1 MKFYK
6 DKTFNYWA
14 FIIINN
20 SNAII
25 NYKSEIRFFKNG
37 LAHNSKNAAVSYGFY
52 KRFFLNGK
60 NYGDQ
65 YEFTKESWRK
75 FVKLQVFL

>member
-6 DKTFNYWA
+6 DKTFYYWA
-14 FIIINN
+14 LILINK

-25 NYKSEIRFFKNG
+25 NHKSEIRFFKNG
-37 LAHNSKNAAVSYGFY
+37 LEHNFKNAALSYGFC
-52 KRFFLNGK
+52 KHFFLNGK